1 MGPDVL
7 RANARQAGTGRRP
20 ILDSPADQNA
30 KTKSPDLKPGLFWC
44 WSLLPDQ
51 AWLGRSGLA
60 DQAAAGLK
68 IFEAPDLI
76 GSALSLATFLLSS
89 ASSLVW
95 AVKASNCLRACEV
108 HSSIASEGDLTP
120 TRACAKSRLAEAASF
135 IISMT
140 LAEYSLAPLLNT
152 ENTASMVPLWVSAA
166 SLNLA

>member
-1 MGPDVL
+1 MVPKPHAQM
-7 RANARQAGTGRRP
+7 RARPGRRP
-20 ILDSPADQNA
+20 VLDSPADRNA
-30 KTKSPDLKPGLFWC
+30 KTKSPDLKPGLFCC
-44 WSLLPDQ
+44 WSLLPN
-51 AWLGRSGLA
+51 
-60 DQAAAGLK
+60 QAAAGLK
-68 IFEAPDLI
+68 ILEAPDLI
-76 GSALSLATFLLSS
+76 GSALSLATFWLSS

-95 AVKASNCLRACEV
+95 AVKVSNCLRACEV